1 MALTDKQR
9 NFVNE
14 YMKDMNASAA
24 YLRAGYQCT
33 EEAARRAGSRLLS
46 NVDIQDEIGRR
57 TDKMQQESGMSVR
70 WVLEKYKKIIER
82 NEDTDPAVAKG
93 ALDSVAKHYGM
104 FKEKVEV
111 TGEAGGAIQVVFS
124 SKMKKGDAT

>member
-46 NVDIQDEIGRR
+46 NVDIQSEIGQR
-57 TDKMQQESGMSVR
+57 TDKMQQESGMSVQ

-82 NEDTDPAVAKG
+82 NEDTDPSVAKG

-104 FKEKVEV
+104 FKDKVEV
-111 TGEAGGAIQVVFS
+111 SGEGGGPVQVVFS
-124 SKMKKGDAT
+124 SKMKKVDSP

>member
-33 EEAARRAGSRLLS
+33 EEAARRAASRLLT
-46 NVDIQDEIGRR
+46 NVDIQSEIGQR

-70 WVLEKYKKIIER
+70 WVLEKYKKIIES
-82 NEDTDPAVAKG
+82 NVDVDPAVAKG

-124 SKMKKGDAT
+124 SKMKKSDDT